1 MSAPCPTFGFLVM
14 MELAA
19 TEAGVMA
26 DLRAS
31 WLDFLETRGLYCA
44 GGNTNEPRQA
54 ELKFVVASEASQ
66 ATENDREAV
75 QAWLGARHELRAWS
89 IGALED
95 FS

>member
-31 WLDFLETRGLYCA
+31 WLDFSRRA
-44 GGNTNEPRQA
+44 GYT
-54 ELKFVVASEASQ
+54 
-66 ATENDREAV
+66 V
-75 QAWLGARHELRAWS
+75 QAATRMSRGKRS
-89 IGALED
+89 
-95 FS
+95 